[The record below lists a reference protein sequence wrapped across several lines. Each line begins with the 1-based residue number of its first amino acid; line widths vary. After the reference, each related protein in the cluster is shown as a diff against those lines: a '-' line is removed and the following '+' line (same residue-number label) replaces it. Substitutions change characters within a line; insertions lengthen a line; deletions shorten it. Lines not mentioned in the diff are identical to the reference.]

1 MQTILGPFHPY
12 LETALVDEFLK
23 HKREDRLCP
32 LLILVP
38 SDLLRRRLKVL
49 LAREKALT
57 SINVQLLTFHQLS
70 LKLFAEVNGPTPPI
84 LRDDRYFEEVLRHI
98 IGTRHAGA
106 ETFAGLQERAGGCAA
121 LWQTLR
127 DLRDAMV
134 DPAPVLEA
142 LGEGHF
148 SRQNNDRTFN
158 LLSVFDTLERFCA
171 EKGIQD
177 YSDLHKIAA
186 ARASVSKFLQQF
198 VRIFYYGF
206 YDLTQIQLDFF
217 NAVAQSFP
225 TTLLFP
231 LLEVAPRHEGW
242 GFAERFFQ
250 RYIRGRTGGSSAV
263 LNLIR
268 ESGPKDSLPA
278 TFQLF
283 DQMIG
288 RPYTPLPDT
297 WRCKVFNAFG
307 AYDEVAAAAKEILRL
322 VGDEAIT
329 FEEIGVV
336 ARSLEGYGAIIKEV
350 FRAHEI
356 PIAGSLEDPMVQF
369 PLVKAAILLLNLPAR
384 NYLRAQV
391 IDLISSP
398 YFRFNSRG
406 GTEARTD
413 LWDLASRELG
423 ICKGL
428 EEWNRLQRYF
438 NRDLLLPQRSSDD
451 QPRSIRVPAAQI
463 RALAQ
468 IVEQLSG
475 DLRRLPEQASW
486 SHYANQ
492 WKQLLGQYLGIFAQD
507 ETQSLDSL
515 IAGEILTVL
524 DRIAGLD
531 IVQPQISLNT
541 FTETFQHWL
550 ERSTVAPAIK
560 NEKGVSILDA
570 TAARGLCF
578 RALFIIGLNEGV
590 FPRTVREDPFLRD
603 RDREILERDLGY
615 KANQKLAAFD
625 EEKLLF
631 TLLVQAA
638 RERLYCLFQ
647 RADESGRVLA
657 PSWYLAELRR
667 VLGNQADTHLSE
679 VIIPRSIIDKAN
691 VALFNRNDLLLPEE
705 LAVRLGLAAGDAS
718 PLLEAFGHSPGLYE
732 HGRQV
737 AERLDLSSAAL
748 DAFDGIIQPA
758 AGYWRRFSTHG
769 VSATALETYGRCPF
783 QFFARHLLGLDRLE
797 RPEESAGPSAADFG
811 ELGHQILK
819 LFYQEFIDGDYLTRK
834 NLVQEPA
841 RVLQAIARRVF
852 AEHEATHPV
861 GYPLAW
867 ESVREDLTELLCH
880 VVSQDLWELSTS
892 GYVPIAVEIDMTE
905 RLTADWPAPL
915 NGLTF
920 GGRMD
925 RIDYDSQEN
934 RLRVIDYK
942 FKFGAQP
949 TAQDNDLY
957 RAALRGERLQPP
969 VYVLLGKRLAAE
981 QGQPR
986 AEPGVEVKFYY
997 IAARWKDGPLIAKI
1011 FNADGL
1017 SGNLGREIK
1026 TTIAQLV
1033 EGIQNGRFFIQ
1044 QGDHCHHCE
1053 ISEVCRKNH
1062 APSLWRAENDPVTKP
1077 HRALRDKD
1085 PKNL

>member
-1 MQTILGPFHPY
+1 M
-12 LETALVDEFLK
+12 
-23 HKREDRLCP
+23 
-32 LLILVP
+32 
-38 SDLLRRRLKVL
+38 
-49 LAREKALT
+49 
-57 SINVQLLTFHQLS
+57 
-70 LKLFAEVNGPTPPI
+70 
-84 LRDDRYFEEVLRHI
+84 
-98 IGTRHAGA
+98 
-106 ETFAGLQERAGGCAA
+106 
-121 LWQTLR
+121 
-127 DLRDAMV
+127 
-134 DPAPVLEA
+134 
-142 LGEGHF
+142 
-148 SRQNNDRTFN
+148 
-158 LLSVFDTLERFCA
+158 
-171 EKGIQD
+171 
-177 YSDLHKIAA
+177 
-186 ARASVSKFLQQF
+186 
-198 VRIFYYGF
+198 
-206 YDLTQIQLDFF
+206 
-217 NAVAQSFP
+217 
-225 TTLLFP
+225 
-231 LLEVAPRHEGW
+231 
-242 GFAERFFQ
+242 
-250 RYIRGRTGGSSAV
+250 
-263 LNLIR
+263 
-268 ESGPKDSLPA
+268 
-278 TFQLF
+278 
-283 DQMIG
+283 
-288 RPYTPLPDT
+288 
-297 WRCKVFNAFG
+297 
-307 AYDEVAAAAKEILRL
+307 
-322 VGDEAIT
+322 
-329 FEEIGVV
+329 
-336 ARSLEGYGAIIKEV
+336 
-350 FRAHEI
+350 
-356 PIAGSLEDPMVQF
+356 
-369 PLVKAAILLLNLPAR
+369 
-384 NYLRAQV
+384 
-391 IDLISSP
+391 
-398 YFRFNSRG
+398 
-406 GTEARTD
+406 
-413 LWDLASRELG
+413 
-423 ICKGL
+423 
-428 EEWNRLQRYF
+428 
-438 NRDLLLPQRSSDD
+438 
-451 QPRSIRVPAAQI
+451 
-463 RALAQ
+463 
-468 IVEQLSG
+468 
-475 DLRRLPEQASW
+475 RRLPGQASW

-492 WKQLLGQYLGIFAQD
+492 WKQLLERYLGIFAQE
-507 ETQSLDSL
+507 ETQGLESL

-524 DRIAGLD
+524 DQIAGLD

-550 ERSTVAPAIK
+550 ERSTVALAIE
-560 NEKGVSILDA
+560 NGKGVSVLDA

-590 FPRTVREDPFLRD
+590 FPRTVREDAFLRD

-679 VIIPRSIIDKAN
+679 VIIPRSITDKAN
-691 VALFNRNDLLLPEE
+691 VEPFNRNDLLLPEE

-718 PLLEAFGHSPGLYE
+718 PLLEAFGHFPGLYE

-737 AERLDLSSAAL
+737 VERLDLSSAAL

-758 AGYWRRFSTHG
+758 AGYWRRFSTRG
-769 VSATALETYGRCPF
+769 LSATALETYGRCPF
-783 QFFARHLLGLDRLE
+783 QFFARHVLGLDRLE

-819 LFYQEFIDGDYLTRK
+819 LFYQEFIDGDYLTCK

-880 VVSQDLWELSTS
+880 VVSQDLRELSTS

-915 NGLTF
+915 NGLTI

-925 RIDYDSQEN
+925 RIDYDRQEN

-969 VYVLLGKRLAAE
+969 VYVLLGERLAAE

-986 AEPGVEVKFYY
+986 AEPDVEVKFYY
-997 IAARWKDGPLIAKI
+997 IAARWKDGPLTAKI

-1026 TTIAQLV
+1026 TTIAQLA

-1053 ISEVCRKNH
+1053 ISEICRKNH
-1062 APSLWRAENDPVTKP
+1062 APSLWRAENDPVTRP